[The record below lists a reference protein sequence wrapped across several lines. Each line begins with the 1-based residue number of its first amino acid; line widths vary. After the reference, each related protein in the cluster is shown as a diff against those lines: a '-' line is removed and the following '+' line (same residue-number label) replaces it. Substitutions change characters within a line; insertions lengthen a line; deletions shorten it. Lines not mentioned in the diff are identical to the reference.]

1 MSHAKDFKIIICG
14 AGIAGLSAA
23 IALRAEGRHITI
35 LERSSLAREIG
46 ATISLQPNASRIVQ
60 KEWNID
66 SLKEANGTVDQGF
79 RIFNESGDLVNKVAL
94 TAKTEYDGDRVCYHR
109 QDLHAC
115 LLRTA
120 TSTERAG
127 RPAELKTS
135 SKVVSCDC
143 EQGVVT
149 LESGEQMTAD
159 LIVAADG
166 IHSDLR
172 KLVIDGD
179 AAPIPTGFSAYRL
192 MVPNAVLEENA
203 SEFCSKI
210 KPREPFTSMIVA
222 HSCRLIMGSARQG
235 ELFSLVGLVPDERMN
250 EDPGQHQSWV
260 SKGDVNRMLE
270 TYKDFPEWIKDV
282 FRQGL
287 KPEYELGL
295 WQLRDLDPLKT
306 WTKGRMILIG
316 DAAHAMLPTQGQGAS
331 QAVEDAEALGA
342 FFDEFTEAPSAEQVK
357 DTLQRVFECRYERA
371 SLIQKYSRESS
382 KPAVEKG
389 TVTL

>member
-1 MSHAKDFKIIICG
+1 MSSTKDFKIIICG

-35 LERSSLAREIG
+35 LEQSRLAREIG

-66 SLKEANGTVDQGF
+66 SVREANGTADQGF
-79 RIFNESGDLVNKVAL
+79 RVFNASGDLINELPLAV
-94 TAKTEYDGDRVCYHR
+94 KTEYGGDRVCYHR

-120 TSTERAG
+120 TSTDRPG
-127 RPAELKTS
+127 NPAEIRTS
-135 SKVVSCDC
+135 SKVVACDC
-143 EQGVVT
+143 EQGIVS
-149 LESGEQMTAD
+149 LDNGQQLTAD

-172 KLVIDGD
+172 KMVIGEDVH
-179 AAPIPTGFSAYRL
+179 PIPTGLSAYRL
-192 MVPNAVLEENA
+192 VIPTAVLEENA
-203 SEFCSKI
+203 PEFCSKI
-210 KPREPFTSMIVA
+210 KPREPYTSMMVA
-222 HSCRLIMGSARQG
+222 HSCRIIMGSARQG
-235 ELFSLVGLVPDERMN
+235 ELFSLVGLVPDERMK

-260 SKGDVNRMLE
+260 SKGDVNQMLE
-270 TYKDFPEWIKDV
+270 TYKDFPEWMKEV
-282 FRQGL
+282 FRQGFR
-287 KPEYELGL
+287 PEYDLGL

-306 WTKGRMILIG
+306 WTRERVILIG
-316 DAAHAMLPTQGQGAS
+316 DAAHSMLPTQGQGAS

-342 FFDEFTEAPSAEQVK
+342 FFDDFRGAPSGDEVK
-357 DTLQRVFECRYERA
+357 RTLQRVFQCRYERA
-371 SLIQKYSRESS
+371 SLIQKYSRDSS

-389 TVTL
+389 AVTL